1 MVFTCKLHL
10 VFQLSSYLTLL
21 SRWPTYHAVYTINN
35 TIRLMSF
42 DASGY
47 MQYHHQQL
55 RNLAP
60 ALLQTAAGQLRIT
73 ASHFFGVYF
82 GFLGNGMGPRRR
94 HQEVLS
100 KQREDGGNF
109 KPPGSL
115 LNRHISYKTLTAHW
129 PERSAIVE
137 VCGRAIC

>member
-1 MVFTCKLHL
+1 MH
-10 VFQLSSYLTLL
+10 
-21 SRWPTYHAVYTINN
+21 
-35 TIRLMSF
+35 
-42 DASGY
+42 GY
-47 MQYHHQQL
+47 MQYYHQQL
-55 RNLAP
+55 RNL

-100 KQREDGGNF
+100 KQREDRGNF

-115 LNRHISYKTLTAHW
+115 LNRHISNKMLTAHW
-129 PERSAIVE
+129 LEWSGIVE
-137 VCGRAIC
+137 GLWEGNMLSLLIQYF

>member
-1 MVFTCKLHL
+1 
-10 VFQLSSYLTLL
+10 
-21 SRWPTYHAVYTINN
+21 
-35 TIRLMSF
+35 
-42 DASGY
+42 
-47 MQYHHQQL
+47 MQYYHQQL

-109 KPPGSL
+109 KPSGSL
-115 LNRHISYKTLTAHW
+115 LNRHISYKMLTAHW
-129 PERSAIVE
+129 PQRSGIVE
-137 VCGRAIC
+137 VCGRAICSAYLFSILKPKGHYFLFLELIVH